1 MAKKTYLLTIEY
13 NDVTEEIEY
22 IQEEIIDPDDST
34 KIKVLGSLDL
44 EDMFNKDSLEL
55 IRELYTGEVGES

>member
-22 IQEEIIDPDDST
+22 IEEEIIDPDDSV
-34 KIKVLGSLDL
+34 KCKVLGSLEL